1 MILQVEDDLDLHLE
15 TCQIFDPMVISRAQQ
30 LKMKQTKN
38 ISFFDITSQNIVP
51 CYRPGG
57 DENGLKVS

>member
-1 MILQVEDDLDLHLE
+1 MILQVEDDLDL
-15 TCQIFDPMVISRAQQ
+15 QIFDPMVISRAQK

-51 CYRPGG
+51 YYRPGG

>member
-1 MILQVEDDLDLHLE
+1 MILQIEDDLHLHLE
-15 TCQIFDPMVISRAQQ
+15 TCQIFDPISRAQK

-51 CYRPGG
+51 YYRPGG